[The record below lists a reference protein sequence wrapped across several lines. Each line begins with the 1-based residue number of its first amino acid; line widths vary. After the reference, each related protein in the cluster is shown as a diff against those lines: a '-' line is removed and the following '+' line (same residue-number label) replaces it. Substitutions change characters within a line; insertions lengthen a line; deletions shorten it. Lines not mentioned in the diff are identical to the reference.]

1 VAQTDQKRLY
11 QNIFESAVDFAIIA
25 LDVDGLIVEWNTGAE
40 HILGWS
46 SAEICGQSA
55 DCFFTAEDRA
65 AGRPAIEMQ
74 TALDEGSANDE
85 RWHLK
90 QDGSRFWANGKLMP
104 LLDEE
109 RRHLGFVKILR
120 DRTEQHDAAA
130 AHQADAEFLRGILS
144 SSGDCIKVLDLDGNV
159 VFMSEGGQR
168 VMEVSDFNA
177 IRGCPWPGFWSGVQR
192 ALAEAAVENAKMG
205 HVGRFQG
212 PAETMA
218 GTPRW
223 WDVQVT
229 PIFGRDGKPEK
240 LLSISRDITGAREA
254 ETILQANETRWRD
267 LFARLAEG
275 FILGELVRG
284 PNGEVIDWRYLD
296 VNPAWSEQVGIPMQ
310 TAIGHTIR
318 EVFPGIEDEWIAEM
332 AAVVSDQEPAVFTR
346 TVGTIGRWYEGRA
359 FPLEGDRF
367 AVLFLEVTERRAAE
381 ERLRASEEEFRT
393 LAQAMPNQVWT
404 ATPEGMLNWFSDK
417 VYSYTGATIEGLEGD
432 HWAAVLHPEDAQN
445 AAERW
450 AASLASGTIYQTEF
464 RIRDADGAYRWHL
477 VRVVPLLSDTGQ
489 TMRWVGTNT
498 DIHDQKA
505 VAQSFAD
512 LNATLEQQVEARTA
526 EIVEMGDALRQSQKM
541 EAVGQLTGGLAHDF
555 NNLLAGM
562 LGNLELLQMRV
573 ARGRIDDLDRFINAA
588 QGAGRRAASL
598 TQRLLAFSRRQT
610 LDPRP
615 TDVNRLIAELQEL
628 LHRTVGATV
637 DIEVV
642 QAAGLWTTEI
652 DAPQLENAII
662 NLCVNGRDAMPEGGR
677 LTIET
682 ANKWMDDRAGRERD
696 LAPGQYISICV
707 TDSGT
712 GMAAE
717 AIQRA
722 FEPFYTTKPLG
733 QGTGLG
739 LSMIYGFARQS
750 GGQVRI
756 YSEVGQGTTVCIYLP
771 RFHGDADVE
780 PESLSPIAAESATGQ
795 TVLVVEDEATI
806 RHVIDEVLDELGY
819 EVIGAADGA
828 SGIKV
833 LQSGAKIELLIT
845 DVGLPNGLNGKQVA
859 DEARRLRPGLKV
871 LFITGFAENAAVGNG
886 HLEPGMEL
894 LTKPFTL
901 EALTT
906 KVAEM
911 LMRSD

>member
-1 VAQTDQKRLY
+1 M
-11 QNIFESAVDFAIIA
+11 AVPA
-25 LDVDGLIVEWNTGAE
+25 V
-40 HILGWS
+40 
-46 SAEICGQSA
+46 
-55 DCFFTAEDRA
+55 A
-65 AGRPAIEMQ
+65 AGIKGRP
-74 TALDEGSANDE
+74 S
-85 RWHLK
+85 
-90 QDGSRFWANGKLMP
+90 SY
-104 LLDEE
+104 
-109 RRHLGFVKILR
+109 LGRMLPPYTKP
-120 DRTEQHDAAA
+120 H
-130 AHQADAEFLRGILS
+130 LS
-144 SSGDCIKVLDLDGNV
+144 SRSESGGPV
-159 VFMSEGGQR
+159 
-168 VMEVSDFNA
+168 
-177 IRGCPWPGFWSGVQR
+177 IRRP
-192 ALAEAAVENAKMG
+192 
-205 HVGRFQG
+205 
-212 PAETMA
+212 
-218 GTPRW
+218 
-223 WDVQVT
+223 D
-229 PIFGRDGKPEK
+229 
-240 LLSISRDITGAREA
+240 
-254 ETILQANETRWRD
+254 
-267 LFARLAEG
+267 
-275 FILGELVRG
+275 
-284 PNGEVIDWRYLD
+284 
-296 VNPAWSEQVGIPMQ
+296 
-310 TAIGHTIR
+310 
-318 EVFPGIEDEWIAEM
+318 
-332 AAVVSDQEPAVFTR
+332 
-346 TVGTIGRWYEGRA
+346 
-359 FPLEGDRF
+359 
-367 AVLFLEVTERRAAE
+367 
-381 ERLRASEEEFRT
+381 
-393 LAQAMPNQVWT
+393 
-404 ATPEGMLNWFSDK
+404 
-417 VYSYTGATIEGLEGD
+417 
-432 HWAAVLHPEDAQN
+432 
-445 AAERW
+445 
-450 AASLASGTIYQTEF
+450 
-464 RIRDADGAYRWHL
+464 
-477 VRVVPLLSDTGQ
+477 
-489 TMRWVGTNT
+489 
-498 DIHDQKA
+498 
-505 VAQSFAD
+505 
-512 LNATLEQQVEARTA
+512 ATLEQQVEARTA

-780 PESLSPIAAESATGQ
+780 PESPSPIAAESATGQ

-845 DVGLPNGLNGKQVA
+845 DVGLPNGMNGKQVA